1 MPKIL
6 PTIRQWHGNGI
17 FEFMANINF
26 TKTLIEKL
34 EPPFKG
40 FKTYK
45 DAKENGLSLYITAKG
60 IKTFFVRKWVDGKDE
75 RIILGKFPDLSIENA
90 RKMAQKTKGEIAQG
104 VNPQEKKK
112 ALRDDLTFAELFEI
126 YLERYAKIHKKTWK
140 FDETEVRRLCGVW
153 FKKKLLQITPSDVRN
168 MQEKIYKENGLYMS
182 NKVIQIIKTIFNK
195 AIEWGFKLENP
206 CASVKKYKEKSRD
219 RFLSGEELSRFF
231 KAFEELESEITKDY
245 ILISLLTGARKSNI
259 LEMQWKQINFDEA
272 TWKIPETKNGDPQT
286 IPLTSEVMEIL
297 EKRKRKSKGVWVFE
311 SKESKTGHLVEP
323 KRTWATLLKKAEIE
337 DLRLHDL
344 RRTFGSYQAI
354 TGSSLA
360 IIGKSLGHKSQ
371 TATAIYAR
379 LDLDPVR
386 NAVETATR
394 AMLSNKIA

>member
-1 MPKIL
+1 
-6 PTIRQWHGNGI
+6 
-17 FEFMANINF
+17 MANINF

-45 DAKENGLSLYITAKG
+45 DAKESGLSLYITAKG

-112 ALRDDLTFAELFEI
+112 ALRDDLTFAELFDI
-126 YLERYAKIHKKTWK
+126 YLERHAKKHKKTWK
-140 FDETEVRRLCGVW
+140 YDENHIKRLAQGI
-153 FKKKLLQITPSDVRN
+153 FKKKLMQITPAEIRQL
-168 MQEKIYKENGLYMS
+168 QEKIYNENGLYMS
-182 NKVIQIIKTIFNK
+182 NRVMQILCGIFNK

-206 CASVKKYKEKSRD
+206 CALVKKYKEKSRD

-297 EKRKRKSKGVWVFE
+297 EKRKGKSNSIWVFE

-386 NAVETATR
+386 NAVETATK